1 MGHASLVAQEGSQVY
16 GFAGVILGEA
26 LGLTTVTTT
35 PLAGQEAQG
44 SVAGRRK
51 LTVGLWR
58 GKSLLAGSSVKLT
71 TMLKQLPTGQLASRN
86 IDIAWSYAYIDQAKT
101 YITSF

>member
-1 MGHASLVAQEGSQVY
+1 MGHASLVAQEGSQVH
-16 GFAGVILGEA
+16 GLARVILREA

-58 GKSLLAGSSVKLT
+58 GKEPVSWF
-71 TMLKQLPTGQLASRN
+71 
-86 IDIAWSYAYIDQAKT
+86 IH
-101 YITSF
+101 

>member
-1 MGHASLVAQEGSQVY
+1 MTIRGARRLKKLPLTGTRSVDLTHDVGHAGLVAQEGRQVH

-26 LGLTTVTTT
+26 LGLAAVTTT

-51 LTVGLWR
+51 LTVRLK
-58 GKSLLAGSSVKLT
+58 GK
-71 TMLKQLPTGQLASRN
+71 RR
-86 IDIAWSYAYIDQAKT
+86 
-101 YITSF
+101 